1 MTTIKPF
8 KHTVNFERLGSI
20 ADYQDPTGYYNLPVN
35 SNGDRYDTLASG
47 DVNGVSGYLNSF
59 NGTTATATMTDT
71 LSEKY
76 FNCYGRLAID
86 GVKQPGLYNMTYQSS
101 RSNQGGFFNF
111 DLLSHSV
118 WDEKGMRSV
127 DSPYG
132 DIPYANTPNKYNYI
146 YKYST
151 GRGDVSGFNVKVNYY
166 LYGFDSNGKNG
177 GYYEEFLDSSDGS
190 LDDDKIKHI
199 ASLAYKKAYDFY
211 SGYTPGNYAISGIYG
226 VVDSQDLVD
235 KLNTDKVYGDFKKR
249 QSGDVVPADDT
260 YTVTFNN
267 GDQATLSGS
276 DLVTHSGA
284 PVEELMNSFYEPA
297 DNAINRPSLSNVIM
311 NGANN
316 FLNIKPFTIS
326 FSVPSG
332 LISFAKNIADLTRLS
347 GDPVPT
353 DFKLPDEALKY
364 ADVEEMMAIST
375 ATSYGEYY
383 HEAVKTINADEDLAK
398 SFGGLFSIFNF
409 ITFVIDK
416 WENSSIAQ
424 LLRVYKTIDATAQ
437 NTTGKIEDTS
447 QMMMAPLIAGMK
459 EEFLKDRSGKGS
471 ITDITI
477 DDVPE
482 WSTGNI
488 GSGSFGYL
496 DFQNVWQVAET
507 SEAYG
512 NDVESKYGVSM
523 TQQQDSGSFL
533 VNHGLSVK
541 DLTPGCTV
549 HIEPGHAWNVTGNG
563 KEPITSLIIY

>member
-1 MTTIKPF
+1 MTTIKPV
-8 KHTVNFERLGSI
+8 KHTVTFERLGNISN
-20 ADYQDPTGYYNLPVN
+20 YQDPTGYYNLPVN
-35 SNGDRYDTLASG
+35 GSGDTYDALASG

-59 NGTTATATMTDT
+59 NGTTATATMPGVI
-71 LSEKY
+71 SEKY
-76 FNCYGRLAID
+76 FNCYGRFAID

-101 RSNQGGFFNF
+101 RSGQGGFFNF

-118 WDEKGMRSV
+118 WDGKGMRAV

-132 DIPYANTPNKYNYI
+132 DIPYANTPNKYNYN

-151 GRGDVSGFNVKVNYY
+151 GSGTNGGFKVKVIYY
-166 LYGFDSNGKNG
+166 LYGFNGNGKNG
-177 GYYEEFLDSSDGS
+177 GYYEERLTSSDGA
-190 LDDDKIKHI
+190 LDDDKIKEI
-199 ASLAYKKAYDFY
+199 AYLAYKKAYDFY
-211 SGYTPGNYAISGIYG
+211 SGYMPGNYAISGIYG
-226 VVDSQDLVD
+226 IVDIKDLVE
-235 KLNTDKVYGDFKKR
+235 KLNADHVYGDFKKR

-260 YTVTFNN
+260 YSVTFNN
-267 GDQATLSGS
+267 GDQGTLSGS

-284 PVEELMNSFYEPA
+284 SIEELMNSFYVPTDSSISTA
-297 DNAINRPSLSNVIM
+297 SLSQVVM

-316 FLNIKPFTIS
+316 FLNIKPFTIG

-332 LISFAKNIADLTRLS
+332 LISFAKNIADLTRVS
-347 GDPVPT
+347 GQPVPT

-383 HEAVKTINADEDLAK
+383 HEAVKTINADEDLAQ

-409 ITFVIDK
+409 ITFVLDK

-424 LLRVYKTIDATAQ
+424 LLRVYKTIAATAQ

-447 QMMMAPLIAGMK
+447 QMMMAPLIAAMK
-459 EEFLKDRSGKGS
+459 EEFLKDRSGKSS
-471 ITDITI
+471 ISDITI

-512 NDVESKYGVSM
+512 HDVESKYGVSM
-523 TQQQDSGSFL
+523 TQQQDAGSFL
-533 VNHGLSVK
+533 VNNGLSVK
-541 DLTPGCTV
+541 DLKPGCTV

>member
-1 MTTIKPF
+1 MTTIKPV
-8 KHTVNFERLGSI
+8 KHTVTFERLGSI
-20 ADYQDPTGYYNLPVN
+20 TDYQDPTGYYNLPVN
-35 SNGDRYDTLASG
+35 SNGDNYDNLASG

-59 NGTTATATMTDT
+59 NGTTVTATMPGV
-71 LSEKY
+71 LSVEY

-86 GVKQPGLYNMTYQSS
+86 DVKQPGLYNMTYQSS
-101 RSNQGGFFNF
+101 RSSQGGFFNF

-118 WDEKGMRSV
+118 WDGKGMRAV

-151 GRGDVSGFNVKVNYY
+151 GIGSVGGFNVKVNYY

-199 ASLAYKKAYDFY
+199 AYLAYQKAYNFY
-211 SGYTPGNYAISGIYG
+211 ADYAPGNYAITGIYG
-226 VVDSQDLVD
+226 VVDSKDLIE
-235 KLNTDKVYGDFKKR
+235 KLNSDKVYGDFKKR
-249 QSGDVVPADDT
+249 QKGDVVPADDT
-260 YTVTFNN
+260 YSVTFNN

-276 DLVTHSGA
+276 DLVTHSKA
-284 PVEELMNSFYEPA
+284 PVEELMTNFYEPT
-297 DNAINRPSLSNVIM
+297 DDSVNRPSLSHVVM
-311 NGANN
+311 VGANN
-316 FLNIKPFTIS
+316 FLNIKPFTIN

-332 LISFAKNIADLTRLS
+332 LISFAKNIADLTRVS
-347 GDPVPT
+347 GEPVPT

-383 HEAVKTINADEDLAK
+383 HEAVKTINADEDLAQ

-447 QMMMAPLIAGMK
+447 QMMMAPLIAAMK

-507 SEAYG
+507 SEVYG
-512 NDVESKYGVSM
+512 NDVQSKYGVSM

-533 VNHGLSVK
+533 VNNGLSVK